1 MDRWRWLLDPVLGY
15 TVKGA
20 YHLLTSVEEPLA
32 RGLFDDV
39 WHKHVPLKVSLFAW
53 RLLRNRLPTQ
63 DNLVRRR
70 VLHHN
75 DNECVGGCGLQET
88 ATHLFLN
95 CDTFCNMW
103 VSVSHWLNIHFVA
116 PEVLRAH
123 LLQFGH
129 LEGLPRFTYSFLKLI
144 WLACVWVIW
153 REMNNHVFN
162 QKASELQQMTD
173 RVKMLSFRWLKAC
186 MSTCSFKWRHPL
198 LCMRVLQ

>member
-1 MDRWRWLLDPVLGY
+1 MLDPVLGY

-20 YHLLTSVEEPLA
+20 YHLLTSVEESLA
-32 RGLFDDV
+32 KSLFDDV
-39 WHKHVPLKVSLFAW
+39 WHKHIPLKVSLFAW
-53 RLLRNRLPTQ
+53 RLLHNRLPAH
-63 DNLVRRR
+63 DNLVRCR
-70 VLHHN
+70 VLHYDAN
-75 DNECVGGCGLQET
+75 QCVGGCGLQET

-103 VSVSHWLNIHFVA
+103 VAISHWLNIYFFA

-129 LEGLPRFTYSFLKLI
+129 LAGLPRFTYSFLKLI

-153 REMNNHVFN
+153 KERNNRVFN

-173 RVKMLSFRWLKAC
+173 RVKKLSFQWLKAC
-186 MSTCSFKWRHPL
+186 MSTCSFSYHDQWRHPL